1 MVVNAVNYFYHLIMG
16 RLLGPVDYGI
26 LASLYSVLY
35 LISIVPSSTSVS
47 IVKFVSSAK
56 DKNEVKYIYQSIRK
70 SIFNIAI
77 ILSITFLIFSPFI
90 ISFLNLQESLS
101 VVLIS
106 PILFFVLISLVNQAT
121 SQGLLNFF
129 GLVTPNLVSAL
140 VKLGV
145 GVGLVLM
152 GFRVNGAIFGVVL
165 ASLFAY
171 LSSTFFVKKI
181 NDFKSIRSNFKIKSF
196 FRFALPV
203 LVQAL
208 AFTSIFSTDV
218 ILVKHFLPAFE
229 AGLYASLSTLGKI
242 IYFAVSPVTATMF
255 PIVSR
260 KKAKGEN
267 YMKVFVTSLF
277 IILGIATIIVL
288 GYYLFPNLAIGI
300 LYGKQ
305 YLIAAPQLIWMSL
318 FFLVYSLLYFLVN
331 FMLSLGRVKVVVV
344 PFLAAIFQI
353 ILISHWHKDI
363 LQVIQASL
371 LTTSVALLIII
382 YSIVYNQYIK
392 NGEN

>member
-1 MVVNAVNYFYHLIMG
+1 
-16 RLLGPVDYGI
+16 
-26 LASLYSVLY
+26 
-35 LISIVPSSTSVS
+35 
-47 IVKFVSSAK
+47 
-56 DKNEVKYIYQSIRK
+56 
-70 SIFNIAI
+70 
-77 ILSITFLIFSPFI
+77 
-90 ISFLNLQESLS
+90 
-101 VVLIS
+101 
-106 PILFFVLISLVNQAT
+106 
-121 SQGLLNFF
+121 
-129 GLVTPNLVSAL
+129 
-140 VKLGV
+140 
-145 GVGLVLM
+145 
-152 GFRVNGAIFGVVL
+152 
-165 ASLFAY
+165 
-171 LSSTFFVKKI
+171 
-181 NDFKSIRSNFKIKSF
+181 
-196 FRFALPV
+196 
-203 LVQAL
+203 
-208 AFTSIFSTDV
+208 
-218 ILVKHFLPAFE
+218 
-229 AGLYASLSTLGKI
+229 
-242 IYFAVSPVTATMF
+242 
-255 PIVSR
+255 
-260 KKAKGEN
+260 
-267 YMKVFVTSLF
+267 MKVFVTSLF